1 MSEFP
6 RVFRIN
12 NEADEHTSVE
22 AAWQMLDVSLGE
34 AIHEILRQ
42 HDVTEEVSPEV
53 LDAVGHQVATLAL
66 RGGLEVLEVFDAA

>member
-1 MSEFP
+1 
-6 RVFRIN
+6 
-12 NEADEHTSVE
+12 
-22 AAWQMLDVSLGE
+22 MLDVSLGE